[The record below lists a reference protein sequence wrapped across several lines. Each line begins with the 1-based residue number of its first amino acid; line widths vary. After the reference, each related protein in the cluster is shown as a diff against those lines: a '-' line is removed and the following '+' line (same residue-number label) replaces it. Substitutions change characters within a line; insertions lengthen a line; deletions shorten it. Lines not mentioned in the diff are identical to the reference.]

1 MSGTAVQTLS
11 RGWQGRVLKLMGAD
25 DFTFTVTST
34 ESITDEYVRLGFTG
48 GGFLSARPMHPTM
61 WVRLW
66 FENEGKLHQR
76 GYTLV
81 DADVAADT
89 FFIEFAMHEGPSA
102 QWARTAKV
110 GDRVNATFMG
120 SKFVYPDP
128 APSGWLIAG
137 DSASLPAINS
147 LLEAIDESANPAAA
161 ATIWFEVAHES
172 ERTLP
177 LKVRPQDTVH
187 YIDRVD
193 ASADLI
199 AAVKAAAFDA
209 SGQFAWVATE
219 SSATRAIAAIFRSDF
234 KLGRKGVKS
243 MAYWVYGR
251 SFG

>member
-1 MSGTAVQTLS
+1 MSGTATQALS
-11 RGWQGRVLKLMGAD
+11 RGWQGRVLKIMGAD
-25 DFTFTVTST
+25 DYTFTVTST
-34 ESITDEYVRLGFTG
+34 EKVTDEYVRLGYTG
-48 GGFLSARPMHPTM
+48 GGFLAARPVHPTM

-66 FENEGKLHQR
+66 FENDGKLHQR

-102 QWARTAKV
+102 QWALAAQV
-110 GDRVNATFMG
+110 GDEIVATFMG
-120 SKFVYPDP
+120 SKFAYPDP
-128 APSGWLIAG
+128 APQGVLIAG

-147 LLEAIDESANPAAA
+147 LLEAIDQSSNPSAA

-177 LKVRPQDTVH
+177 VKLRPQDTLH

-193 ASADLI
+193 GSADLI
-199 AAVKAAAFDA
+199 AAIKAAAFDA
-209 SGQFAWVATE
+209 SGHFGWVATE
-219 SSATRAIAAIFRSDF
+219 SSATRAIAGIFRGDF